1 MSGKFRPS
9 AKAVSREITRLRAMK
24 ARRLRLICLALSL
37 VVVAGTG
44 LSVIFFARPV
54 QVHGMSMEP
63 TLRQGDVLLMDCVRT
78 MPERGDVVV
87 SRLTSVDGLWLV
99 KRVVGLPGD
108 EVTIDRETGRVRC
121 NGDYLPEDYVK
132 TLSFQPCDIEFPIT
146 VPDGHLFV
154 LGDNRLTSVD
164 SRSKEI
170 GMVPVDSLIGRVWS
184 SSRRLGGV
192 E

>member
-1 MSGKFRPS
+1 MTRKFRPS
-9 AKAVSREITRLRAMK
+9 AKAVSREILRLRALK
-24 ARRLRLICLALSL
+24 ARRLRIIALALSL
-37 VVVAGTG
+37 TVVVGTG
-44 LSVIFFARPV
+44 LGVIFFARPV

-63 TLRQGDVLLMDCVRT
+63 TLREGDVLLMDCVRT

-108 EVTIDRETGRVRC
+108 EIDFDRLTGRVIC
-121 NGDYLPEDYVK
+121 NGKPVPETYVK
-132 TLSFQPCDIEFPIT
+132 ELCFQPCDIQLPAK
-146 VPDGHLFV
+146 VPEGHIFV
-154 LGDNRLTSVD
+154 LGDNRSTSVD
-164 SRSKEI
+164 SRSSEI
-170 GMVPVDSLIGRVWS
+170 GMVPLDSLIGRVWS